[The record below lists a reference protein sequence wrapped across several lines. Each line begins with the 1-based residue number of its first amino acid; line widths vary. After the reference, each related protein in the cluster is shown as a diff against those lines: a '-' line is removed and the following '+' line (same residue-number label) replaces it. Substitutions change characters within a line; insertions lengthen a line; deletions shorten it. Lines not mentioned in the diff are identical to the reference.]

1 MGNSK
6 CGNRLIFYQIIHSQF
21 LIPDTLEAKNN
32 AKNIEIFSVSNL
44 SDNESFPGRLLRK
57 SETVSSSQI
66 NAFFGW
72 GGLLLNILG
81 VKTDNVG

>member
-6 CGNRLIFYQIIHSQF
+6 CPNRLIFYQIIHSQF
-21 LIPDTLEAKNN
+21 LVPDTLEAKNN
-32 AKNIEIFSVSNL
+32 ANNIEIFSVSNL

-66 NAFFGW
+66 NGYFGW
-72 GGLLLNILG
+72 GGLLLNIPG
-81 VKTDNVG
+81 VKTDTLG